1 MLQALHP
8 GFSDAW
14 RSPPTLS
21 SILTQGYFF
30 FECLGIQFFNSLT
43 CELRDAM
50 SRQRSLT
57 LLPEEAEDF
66 PRSSSHSNHMSPLTY
81 LVWLQTICYNSRLVF
96 IEINTAKAFTCCE
109 NCDKKYRAAAKL
121 ISNHKLQ
128 NNCSLKKGISKRKC
142 FLKLLPQ
149 IIHFTT
155 QMHIKIAPSKNTFQ
169 NIVAWCLVTYNILK
183 GDFFYLLEN

>member
-1 MLQALHP
+1 MLALNKLKIKPTTKLPWENLSIHFWGHYLVLQALHP

-50 SRQRSLT
+50 PRQRSLT

-109 NCDKKYRAAAKL
+109 NFDKKYRAAAKL

-128 NNCSLKKGISKRKC
+128 NNCSLKKCISKLMS
-142 FLKLLPQ
+142 LKY
-149 IIHFTT
+149 T
-155 QMHIKIAPSKNTFQ
+155 
-169 NIVAWCLVTYNILK
+169 
-183 GDFFYLLEN
+183 